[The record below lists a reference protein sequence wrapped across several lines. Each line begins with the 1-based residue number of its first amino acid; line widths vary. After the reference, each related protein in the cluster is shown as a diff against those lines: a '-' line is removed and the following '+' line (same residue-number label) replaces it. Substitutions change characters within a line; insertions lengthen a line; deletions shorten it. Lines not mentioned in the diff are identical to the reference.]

1 MKACTF
7 FGHANAPCGLE
18 RKVYD
23 IARQL
28 IEEQGVELFYIGNHG
43 NFDRMAYTAI
53 KKLKSEFPQIRCYR
67 VLSHLPVTKDV
78 DLEEDTLIPEGIET
92 VHGRYSVVWRN
103 RWMLDRADYVITYVT
118 HAWGGAAKFK
128 QMAEKKG
135 KIVINLA

>member
-18 RKVYD
+18 MKIYN

-28 IEEQGVELFYIGNHG
+28 IEDQGVDLFYIGNHG

-53 KKLKSEFPQIRCYR
+53 KKLKSELPKIRYYR
-67 VLSHLPVTKDV
+67 VLSRMPVTKDV
-78 DLEEDTLIPEGIET
+78 DMEEDTLIPEGIET
-92 VHGRYSVVWRN
+92 VHGRYSVIWRN
-103 RWMLDRADYVITYVT
+103 SWMLDRADFVITYVT
-118 HAWGGAAKFK
+118 HSYGGAAKCK

-135 KIVINLA
+135 KIVINLV